1 MTQKGVIRNQKRWD
15 YTPSGI
21 HIYDNYS
28 SEKMKLNPVTNQQ
41 ERQLNFIV
49 SSHTHHLMVYEEF
62 NLVWAAKLT
71 SLTCTTCAI
80 PNLV

>member
-1 MTQKGVIRNQKRWD
+1 
-15 YTPSGI
+15 
-21 HIYDNYS
+21 
-28 SEKMKLNPVTNQQ
+28 MKLNPVTNQQ